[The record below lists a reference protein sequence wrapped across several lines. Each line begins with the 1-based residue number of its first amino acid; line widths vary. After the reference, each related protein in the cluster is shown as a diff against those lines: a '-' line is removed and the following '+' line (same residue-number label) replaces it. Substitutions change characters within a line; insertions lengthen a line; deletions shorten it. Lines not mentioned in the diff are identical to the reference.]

1 MERLSKIRVYKLAKE
16 LNISS
21 RQVLAHCQTL
31 GLPVKTAT
39 SSMPRESA
47 DQICRLEQQALGPR
61 ASTYGL
67 AAESGADSGSLPAFE
82 INPRLLES
90 DLYFNREVSWL
101 WFNER
106 VLHEAFD
113 PRTPL
118 LEKLKF
124 LAIFSSNLDE
134 YFMVRV
140 AGLKQQVAANVT
152 RQSRDGLS
160 PQQQLD
166 AIRTELEPEV
176 IRQHQHFD
184 QNITPALQDAGILL
198 LHYEQLDTQQIQYV
212 SNFFKTQIFPVLT
225 PLAVDPSHPFPYISN
240 LSLNLAVVV
249 KDSRS
254 GESHFARI
262 KMPEQLSR
270 FVQIPPPQ
278 GQEDDYHWCGILIE
292 QVIANFLGE
301 LFPGMAIEGSYLFR
315 ITRNADLEL
324 EEDEAD
330 DLLLAI
336 EEELRKRRFGSVV
349 RLEVLAGMPD
359 SILRSLMHDLE
370 LDGQDVYQVDGMVR
384 LNDLFTLA
392 SLNLP
397 DLKYQPWGP
406 QVPPRLQNLKSAKQA
421 FLNPLSAQ
429 AGRDDYH
436 DIFSVIR
443 DRDLLVHHPYDSF
456 PASVQKFI
464 EDAAYD
470 PSVMTIKMTLYRTS
484 GDTAVISP
492 IVAALIAAAEN
503 GKQVVVLVELKARF
517 DEENNIL
524 WARQLEQVGVHVVY
538 GLVGLKTHT
547 KIALVVRRENAVIRR
562 YCHIG
567 TGNYN
572 PKTARLYTDLGLL
585 TCNEEI
591 GADLTDLFNYLTGF
605 SRQQQYRKLLV
616 APHNLRQ
623 QMFEL
628 IQLEIDHAQQG
639 RAGHIIL
646 KMNSLIDSK
655 LIAALYTASQ
665 SGVQIDVVVRGICSL
680 KPQVEGFSDN
690 IRVVS
695 IIGRF
700 LEHERIFYFDN
711 CGHPKVFIGSAD
723 WRPRNLDR
731 RVEAV
736 VPVEDAES
744 TAYIKRLLD
753 IFLTDN
759 RQSWELLPEGRY
771 QQNSPRST
779 NEERASH
786 IQLMQNHQYYQQP
799 D

>member
-1 MERLSKIRVYKLAKE
+1 MERSPKIRVYELAKE

-21 RQVLAHCQTL
+21 SQVLDHCQAL
-31 GLPVKTAT
+31 NLPLKTAS
-39 SSMPRESA
+39 SSMEIEWA
-47 DQICRLEQQALGPR
+47 DQIRDREQGEILESSNQRQEIPLNVVP
-61 ASTYGL
+61 
-67 AAESGADSGSLPAFE
+67 SGSFK
-82 INPRLLES
+82 IDPRLLAS

-113 PRTPL
+113 ARTPL
-118 LEKLKF
+118 LEQLKF

-140 AGLKQQVAANVT
+140 AGLKQQVDANVT
-152 RQSRDGLS
+152 QRSRDGLS
-160 PQQQLD
+160 PQEQLD
-166 AIRTELEPEV
+166 AIRQELEPQV
-176 IRQHQHFD
+176 ARQHQYFAHD
-184 QNITPALQDAGILL
+184 LVHSLRQEGIALLQYDELDA
-198 LHYEQLDTQQIQYV
+198 QQVQYV
-212 SNFFKTQIFPVLT
+212 ANYFRTQIFPVLT

-240 LSLNLAVVV
+240 LSLNLAVIVI
-249 KDSRS
+249 DSRS

-270 FVQIPPPQ
+270 FVQLPPPQ
-278 GQEDDYHWCGILIE
+278 GLEDSCHWCGILIE
-292 QVIANFLGE
+292 QVISHYLGD
-301 LFPGMAIEGSYLFR
+301 LFPGMTIEGSYLFR
-315 ITRNADLEL
+315 ITRNADLEI

-349 RLEVLAGMPD
+349 RLEVLNGMPKM
-359 SILRSLMHDLE
+359 ILRSLMHDLE
-370 LDGQDVYQVDGMVR
+370 LQPQDVYQVEGMLR
-384 LNDLFTLA
+384 LNDLFAIA
-392 SLNLP
+392 SLNFP
-397 DLKYQPWGP
+397 TLKYQPWGP
-406 QVPPRLQNLKSAKQA
+406 QVPPRLMNLKSAKQA
-421 FLNPLSAQ
+421 FLNPASARVDV
-429 AGRDDYH
+429 GWEDYR

-456 PASVQKFI
+456 SASVQKFI
-464 EDAAYD
+464 EEAAYD

-484 GDTAVISP
+484 GDSAVISP

-524 WARQLEQVGVHVVY
+524 WARQLEHVGVHVVY

-547 KIALVVRRENAVIRR
+547 KIALVVRRENTVIRR

-585 TCNEEI
+585 TCDDDI

-623 QMFEL
+623 QMFQL
-628 IQLEIDHAQQG
+628 IQQEIEHVRQG
-639 RAGHIIL
+639 RDGHIIL

-655 LIAALYTASQ
+655 LISALYTASQ
-665 SGVQIDVVVRGICSL
+665 AGVKIDLIVRGICSL
-680 KPQVEGFSDN
+680 KPGVKEFSEN

-700 LEHERIFYFDN
+700 LEHDRIFYFNN
-711 CGHPKVFIGSAD
+711 CDQPKVFIGSAD

-736 VPVEDAES
+736 VPVENTDN
-744 TAYIKRLLD
+744 TDYLKMLLD
-753 IFLTDN
+753 TFLEDN
-759 RQSWELLPEGRY
+759 RQSWELLPEGGY
-771 QQNSPRST
+771 HQLSQLPG
-779 NEERASH
+779 EQELASH
-786 IQLMQNHQYYQQP
+786 LRLMNNHQLPQSSG
-799 D
+799 